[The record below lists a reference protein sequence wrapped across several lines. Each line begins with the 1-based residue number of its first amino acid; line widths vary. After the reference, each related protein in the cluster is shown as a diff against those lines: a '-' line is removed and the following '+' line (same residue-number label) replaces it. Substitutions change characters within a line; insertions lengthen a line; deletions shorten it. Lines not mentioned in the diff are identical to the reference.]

1 MRAVIQRVREAS
13 VTVDGTVTGEISEG
27 LLVLLGIAPD
37 DGHTECAWLASKLA
51 HLRIFVDETGKMNR
65 SLLDVEGGALVV
77 SQFTLYGDVRKG
89 RRPHFLGAAPPESAK
104 PLYEQFCLTLKELG
118 VRRVERGVFGAH
130 MDVRLLN
137 DGPVT
142 LIVDTP

>member
-13 VTVDGTVTGEISEG
+13 VTVDGAVTGEISVG

-37 DGHTECAWLASKLA
+37 DGHKECAWLASKLVN
-51 HLRIFVDETGKMNR
+51 LRIFVDDAGKMNR
-65 SLLDVEGGALVV
+65 SLLDVQGGALVV
-77 SQFTLYGDVRKG
+77 SQFTVYGDVRKG
-89 RRPHFLGAAPPESAK
+89 RRPHFLGAAPPEIAN

-118 VRRVERGVFGAH
+118 VQRVEQGVFGAH